1 MFNIVV
7 KGTVKELVAEANKL
21 SWDAAKECKRQFMH
35 DRLYYER
42 KKDRI
47 APDYDRL
54 FKHYAPM
61 VASVVAALRQSLPAT
76 HTPRMFVAR
85 TLAFV
90 QCLPYERA
98 EGGFRRPFAVLTDLR
113 GNCGSKT
120 TLFLAL
126 LHHAYP
132 TLDKCVCL
140 IPQHVFA
147 GVKLEK
153 VEGDIMVGD
162 ENQFVAVEPVG
173 IRQNVTMT
181 DLQHSNIPPQHPTT
195 HPSPPKSNAIKS
207 STMPSPPNLFKE
219 ALHQQM
225 PRQPRPRRGK
235 PPPYNQP
242 TADNVSLGE
251 QMQHQYYEERVVVLV
266 QRCTEAETKLG
277 VLTSERRD
285 VDTQLQHLQMEIEFK
300 RSTVAEA
307 EALTQQLHAERRNR
321 QALAHRRDF
330 RDRDMACREL
340 THRCQRMTNDLVVA
354 TTRYEKSEAALE
366 HLTGA
371 TEARKEDLR
380 QLQADVQRLQA
391 QLADARAAVES
402 KDVALVAAKR

>member
-1 MFNIVV
+1 MRQVQDEYASAGDSSTFPSPQRRSRAAMPRLPPTSRVDGTKPPKRGQKKSVDSNTVSHIPPLESVLTSDTSGTFEVTTTDDVVTVTGCFSDDDLATPIPMSFQLPKALVMADHALPLLFPVDEMLAAQTAAVHALVHPPEVDVSTSVVRSSGGPMFNIVV

-173 IRQNVTMT
+173 PGRLPVGQ
-181 DLQHSNIPPQHPTT
+181 LRPTST
-195 HPSPPKSNAIKS
+195 PS
-207 STMPSPPNLFKE
+207 L
-219 ALHQQM
+219 
-225 PRQPRPRRGK
+225 
-235 PPPYNQP
+235 
-242 TADNVSLGE
+242 
-251 QMQHQYYEERVVVLV
+251 
-266 QRCTEAETKLG
+266 
-277 VLTSERRD
+277 
-285 VDTQLQHLQMEIEFK
+285 
-300 RSTVAEA
+300 
-307 EALTQQLHAERRNR
+307 
-321 QALAHRRDF
+321 
-330 RDRDMACREL
+330 
-340 THRCQRMTNDLVVA
+340 
-354 TTRYEKSEAALE
+354 
-366 HLTGA
+366 
-371 TEARKEDLR
+371 LR
-380 QLQADVQRLQA
+380 
-391 QLADARAAVES
+391 
-402 KDVALVAAKR
+402 